1 MCLQPTE
8 QDSIPKGPEVTTL
21 RLPVFC
27 RENKPFVFV
36 KVMNHSEKY
45 RISVNPEF
53 LKNYSLN
60 FKILR
65 DQTLNNFMNNL
76 KPEIKNIIKRGWV
89 PTNPTNPTNHETSS
103 SDSSFTN
110 VSIYLKLP
118 EKDKFPIQKHTMLL
132 EHDGE
137 PGRTLIDKYQ
147 IIFTDDFQDGESP
160 KKNVLYIIERSYNG
174 IRNVSITFI
183 SEQFPN
189 LKEFLDVYN
198 QKISS

>member
-1 MCLQPTE
+1 MGSHPTE
-8 QDSIPKGPEVTTL
+8 QDYLPNGPEVTTL

-27 RENKPFVFV
+27 RENKPFIYI
-36 KVMNHSEKY
+36 KVMNHSEKF

-53 LKNYSLN
+53 LKNYNLN

-65 DQTLNNFMNNL
+65 DQTLTNFMNNL

-89 PTNPTNPTNHETSS
+89 HPNASDTTDTN
-103 SDSSFTN
+103 FTN

-132 EHDGE
+132 EHDNE

-147 IIFTDDFQDGESP
+147 IIFTDDFEEDEQP
-160 KKNVLYIIERSYNG
+160 KKNVLYIIERSHNG
-174 IRNVSITFI
+174 IRNISITFI
-183 SEQFPN
+183 SEQFQN
-189 LKEFLDVYN
+189 IKDFLEAYY
-198 QKISS
+198 QKIS